1 MTVTPRDLY
10 QVEPNGLRSSRDI
23 GKALP
28 SDQVRA
34 ASECASERMLGRRS
48 PALRPARN
56 FGQASCGGQ
65 AALLS
70 EPPVR
75 DQYSSGR
82 QRVRMRIVCAG
93 SVSTSGPINPSVS

>member
-1 MTVTPRDLY
+1 MTVTPPDLF

-28 SDQVRA
+28 PGQMREP
-34 ASECASERMLGRRS
+34 SECTSERMLERRS
-48 PALRPARN
+48 PALLTAQN
-56 FGQASCGGQ
+56 IGQASCGQ

-70 EPPVR
+70 KPPMP

-82 QRVRMRIVCAG
+82 QRVRTRIVCAG